1 MSIPNF
7 IEVYPTFDKDF
18 CDYAIKCFEEAN
30 KHGLCKSRQEKENVS
45 SMLIDDSSVHFPVYD
60 FPLTH
65 LTASLIEQF
74 DAGFLDAQQKYYTT
88 YGQLQEV
95 GALRYYEAK
104 LQKTHPGQGYH
115 TWHCEA
121 GGREFQTRVLTWTVY
136 LNDDFD
142 AGETEFLYQQYRY
155 KPKMGDIVIFPAA
168 FTHSHRGNSPIGGV
182 KYIITGWLEF

>member
-1 MSIPNF
+1 
-7 IEVYPTFDKDF
+7 
-18 CDYAIKCFEEAN
+18 
-30 KHGLCKSRQEKENVS
+30 
-45 SMLIDDSSVHFPVYD
+45 MLS
-60 FPLTH
+60 
-65 LTASLIEQF
+65 QF
-74 DAGFLDAQQKYYTT
+74 DAGFLAAQQKYYAK

-95 GALRYYEAK
+95 GGLRYYEAK

-121 GGREFQTRVLTWTVY
+121 GDREYASRVLTWSVY

-155 KPKMGDIVIFPAA
+155 KPKMGDVVIFPAY